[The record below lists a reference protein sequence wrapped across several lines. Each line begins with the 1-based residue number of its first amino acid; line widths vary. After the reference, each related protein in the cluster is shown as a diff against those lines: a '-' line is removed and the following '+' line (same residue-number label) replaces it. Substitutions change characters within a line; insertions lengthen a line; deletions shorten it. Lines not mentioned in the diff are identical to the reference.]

1 MSSVDRNVVDFE
13 TNWPHLMEPGY
24 YTREIGY
31 GHCVCGV
38 DVLSNL
44 GKALVLAGALAT
56 AAQAAL
62 QAGIDLGMELVAKT
76 MQEDAMRTA
85 LKGQQSIIA
94 PSRQLILPGSEGW
107 KP

>member
-1 MSSVDRNVVDFE
+1 MRGVLVDFE
-13 TNWPHLMEPGY
+13 DIWPVLINPGY
-24 YTREIGY
+24 LLDGNEDTL
-31 GHCVCGV
+31 H
-38 DVLSNL
+38 NL
-44 GKALVLAGALAT
+44 GVNLVLAGALAT

-107 KP
+107 NP

>member
-1 MSSVDRNVVDFE
+1 MLIDFE
-13 TNWPHLMEPGY
+13 QNWPRLITG
-24 YTREIGY
+24 GY
-31 GHCVCGV
+31 GV
-38 DVLSNL
+38 DDNLPYPGFYVDTLHNL
-44 GKALVLAGALAT
+44 GCCLVIAGALEL
-56 AAQAAL
+56 AARGAL

-76 MQEDAMRTA
+76 MQEDAMRAA